1 MRAIWSV
8 LLLAALTLVGVAQE
22 GGGEPDKEK
31 GGDKPAGKPEA
42 PKEALAWKLSERD
55 AKKAGK
61 YLHEYLHPKRKHR
74 KDILVDF
81 QKFLDKP
88 IDGHSALEDVA
99 GLESIAVGERNF
111 NKKCGKKGKI
121 EFYQVSPDVHG
132 FPMGI
137 GTVKYHLYLPSGYD
151 IRKKTYPL
159 IFCLPDNR
167 AWSDGAAYINEVWV
181 KRSKSIADNYIIVA
195 PRPQSKGSA
204 WTRTRSLAR
213 AMIALRHACGT
224 FDVTEKTGGPATAIR
239 RVFIDGEEPA
249 AQIAAKDGLPLKFGN
264 EERDSRR
271 T

>member
-111 NKKCGKKGKI
+111 NKKCGKKGDG
-121 EFYQVSPDVHG
+121 SPEPDDE
-132 FPMGI
+132 
-137 GTVKYHLYLPSGYD
+137 SD
-151 IRKKTYPL
+151 DKKPAKK
-159 IFCLPDNR
+159 D
-167 AWSDGAAYINEVWV
+167 
-181 KRSKSIADNYIIVA
+181 K
-195 PRPQSKGSA
+195 KGKK
-204 WTRTRSLAR
+204 
-213 AMIALRHACGT
+213 G
-224 FDVTEKTGGPATAIR
+224 
-239 RVFIDGEEPA
+239 
-249 AQIAAKDGLPLKFGN
+249 KDDKGK
-264 EERDSRR
+264 
-271 T
+271 